1 VTAGTDA
8 VLFPCPRFSMR
19 HLSHFGAVPLSEKNA
34 CFRCNVITLG
44 KSINISTSKIYKYMK
59 K

>member
-1 VTAGTDA
+1 MTVETDA

-19 HLSHFGAVPLSEKNA
+19 HLSHFGPVPLSEKNA

-44 KSINISTSKIYKYMK
+44 K
-59 K
+59 